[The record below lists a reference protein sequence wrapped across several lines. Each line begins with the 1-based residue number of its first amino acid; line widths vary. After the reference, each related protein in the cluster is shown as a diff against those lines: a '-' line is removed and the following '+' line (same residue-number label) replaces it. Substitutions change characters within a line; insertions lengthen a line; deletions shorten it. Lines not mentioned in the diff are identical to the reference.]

1 MVSRAYDV
9 LSYVLSAGQECMI
22 NLLRRKGRLWS
33 RISLASLGGVG
44 GVGCDW
50 VEAIGRSLMCTCGQY
65 VMVPAPRTEYRRTGS
80 LIRMR
85 LVRYLLNLD

>member
-9 LSYVLSAGQECMI
+9 LSYVISAGQKLI
-22 NLLRRKGRLWS
+22 VNLLRLKKWLGS
-33 RISLASLGGVG
+33 NISLASLGGVG

-50 VEAIGRSLMCTCGQY
+50 VEAIGRFLMCTCGQY
-65 VMVPAPRTEYRRTGS
+65 GMVPAPRTEYRRTGS
-80 LIRMR
+80 IRMR